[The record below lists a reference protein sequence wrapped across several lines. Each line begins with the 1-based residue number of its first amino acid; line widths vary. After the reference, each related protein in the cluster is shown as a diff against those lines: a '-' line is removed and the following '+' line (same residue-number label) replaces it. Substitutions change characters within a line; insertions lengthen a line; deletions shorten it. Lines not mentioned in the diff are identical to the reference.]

1 MTITNADQ
9 EPALA
14 DADQETTLTIT
25 DEETCRMAQ
34 ELADLLGETPADAVM
49 IALRG
54 RLPGEWLARPDEERR
69 RAHAAI
75 PPEENRAEIR
85 ALIERFNKD
94 LPPGPSIQE
103 YIDDMY
109 DEYGAPK

>member
-1 MTITNADQ
+1 MALAKTDQ
-9 EPALA
+9 ETTLA
-14 DADQETTLTIT
+14 NADQETTLTIT

-34 ELADLLGETPADAVM
+34 ELAAIIGETPADAVM
-49 IALRG
+49 IALRS

-85 ALIERFNKD
+85 ALIKRFNKD
-94 LPPGPSIQE
+94 LPPGPSSVE
-103 YIDDMY
+103 CTDDMY
-109 DEYGAPK
+109 DEYGLPI

>member
-1 MTITNADQ
+1 MTLTNADQ
-9 EPALA
+9 ETALA
-14 DADQETTLTIT
+14 NADQETTLTIT

-49 IALRG
+49 VALHC
-54 RLPGEWLARPDEERR
+54 RLTDEWLARPYEERI

-75 PPEENRAEIR
+75 PPEEQEAEIR
-85 ALIERFNKD
+85 AINERFNKD
-94 LPPGPSIQE
+94 LPPGPSIHE

-109 DEYGAPK
+109 DEYGLPK